1 MATGGGRECLA
12 GIHQIERARSTRLR
26 CADRQN
32 RVAVAVGEIGKAEA
46 GAEAR
51 IAEGVPGIGAVE
63 AGAPIDGLVHGL
75 VADRVAPFLP
85 LQLQITA
92 AVEQIDR
99 SHGGALDRLI
109 VALGG
114 RHNRVHLQ
122 SLEVLHRWA
131 GGVAA
136 ELHVVDADA
145 VLQGEGASPRQ
156 LNLFQRPSVGGAGGS
171 VARSQLLLHRFAAA
185 IEQGG
190 LHAGGRHGDAAA
202 AVDVDV
208 IDGDG
213 AAEAAAPVGAD
224 GGAGGVGADRD
235 ATAAHRCT
243 GERRGQVLVPAA
255 RIGGRVGIAVD
266 GADRL
271 Q

>member
-1 MATGGGRECLA
+1 M
-12 GIHQIERARSTRLR
+12 
-26 CADRQN
+26 
-32 RVAVAVGEIGKAEA
+32 
-46 GAEAR
+46 
-51 IAEGVPGIGAVE
+51 
-63 AGAPIDGLVHGL
+63 
-75 VADRVAPFLP
+75 
-85 LQLQITA
+85 
-92 AVEQIDR
+92 
-99 SHGGALDRLI
+99 
-109 VALGG
+109 
-114 RHNRVHLQ
+114 
-122 SLEVLHRWA
+122 
-131 GGVAA
+131 
-136 ELHVVDADA
+136 
-145 VLQGEGASPRQ
+145 QGEGASPRQ

-171 VARSQLLLHRFAAA
+171 VARSQLLLHRLAAA

-271 Q
+271 QRALRCAVAWVQLALIVRGADPEGVVDAVEGQS